1 MANTT
6 ADKLDYLNGTKEQ
19 LKTNLIEKGVTV
31 VDGTTF
37 RQMAES
43 VINIKSQQSA
53 KVSVEFY
60 DVTSQQS
67 IVYIDTDG
75 DFSRNITNSN
85 FELATLTPGII
96 FVNRTSEN
104 VSIVVNGDAQN
115 KITSN
120 KLYDVIYIFGDC
132 SVSFYQF

>member
-53 KVSVEFY
+53 KVSVKFY

-67 IVYIDTDG
+67 IVYIDAEG
-75 DFSRNITNSN
+75 DFSRSITNSN

-104 VSIVVNGDAQN
+104 VSIVANGNATS

-120 KLYDVIYIFGDC
+120 KLYDVIYVFGDC